1 MGLTSLSCGIE
12 APSSDAQMPAWKQ
25 REEPFSTHWPRRLPH
40 VEHQPARL
48 PLLRRRN
55 AVLHRRHD
63 VRALR
68 IGAGLVDADEAI
80 QQRDEGAVDDLGL
93 VRLVVVELVQ
103 LRLQAEPVQSVTCA
117 SSARWLDDPCKMRL
131 GTL

>member
-1 MGLTSLSCGIE
+1 
-12 APSSDAQMPAWKQ
+12 MPAWKQ

-80 QQRDEGAVDDLGL
+80 QQRDKGAVDDLGL

-103 LRLQAEPVQSVTCA
+103 LRLQAEPVRSATCA
-117 SSARWLDDPCKMRL
+117 SSARWVDGDQMGIG